1 MSRTTARAA
10 PHRTCPDNDFFF
22 DRIMT
27 ATSPSNSPAR
37 TRLMLWSTGAFVLAA
52 LLYGA
57 WWLLFAAHYESTD
70 DAYVHG
76 NLVQV
81 SAQIPGTVVAID
93 AEETQ
98 EVSQGARLVTL
109 DDSDTGLALAQAEA
123 ALAQTVRHTQTL
135 FVQNDALAADVAVG
149 EANVAQ
155 AETQLSKAR
164 NDLQRRNALRGTG
177 GVSGEELLHAQVAVK
192 SAEASLAQARAGLAA
207 ARAKLATN
215 QALTRGSSVA
225 THPDVLQAADQV
237 RQAWLASVRAQVLA
251 PVGGMVAQRSVQ
263 LGQRIQP
270 GAPLMTIVPLDSL
283 WVEANFKENQLDAMR
298 PGQKATL
305 ISDLYGSKTVYHG
318 TVVGVAAGSGSA
330 FALLP
335 AQNASGNWI
344 KVIQRVPVRIRLD
357 PKELQAHPL
366 RVGLSMTVE
375 VDLSSTPEQA
385 DGNGQDNGARA
396 TGPALST
403 PVYDHDATE
412 IDARI
417 RQIIQD
423 NIGAAGEPGHEGGNS
438 SGAAARNAKETQ

>member
-1 MSRTTARAA
+1 
-10 PHRTCPDNDFFF
+10 
-22 DRIMT
+22 MT
-27 ATSPSNSPAR
+27 ASSPSNSPAR
-37 TRLMLWSTGAFVLAA
+37 TRLMLWATGIFVLAG

-57 WWLLFAAHYESTD
+57 WWLIFASHYESTD

-81 SAQIPGTVVAID
+81 SAQIPGTVIAIG

-98 EVSQGARLVTL
+98 TITQGTRLVTL
-109 DDSDTGLALAQAEA
+109 DGSDTDIALAQAEA
-123 ALAQTVRHTQTL
+123 ALAQTVRRTQTL

-149 EANVAQ
+149 EANVEQ
-155 AETQLSKAR
+155 ADTQLSKAR

-215 QALTRGSSVA
+215 QALTRGSTVA

-237 RQAWLASVRAQVLA
+237 RQAWLSSVRTHVLA

-270 GAPLMTIVPLDSL
+270 GTSLMTIVPLDSL
-283 WVEANFKENQLDAMR
+283 WVEANFKENQLDAMQ
-298 PGQKATL
+298 PGQQVKL
-305 ISDLYGSKTVYHG
+305 VSDLYGSKIAYHG
-318 TVVGVAAGSGSA
+318 TVAGIAAGSGSA

-366 RVGLSMTVE
+366 RVGLSMTAE
-375 VDLSSTPEQA
+375 VDLSSTPEQTDA
-385 DGNGQDNGARA
+385 SRQGGQAA
-396 TGPALST
+396 EPALST
-403 PVYDHDATE
+403 PVYDHDPAE
-412 IDARI
+412 VDARI
-417 RQIIQD
+417 QQIIQD
-423 NIGAAGEPGHEGGNS
+423 NTAS
-438 SGAAARNAKETQ
+438 

>member
-1 MSRTTARAA
+1 
-10 PHRTCPDNDFFF
+10 
-22 DRIMT
+22 MT
-27 ATSPSNSPAR
+27 ASSPSNSPAR
-37 TRLMLWSTGAFVLAA
+37 KRLLLAA
-52 LLYGA
+52 TGIFILIAILYGI
-57 WWLLFAAHYESTD
+57 WWLLFSAHYETTD

-76 NLVQV
+76 NLVQI

-93 AEETQ
+93 ADETQ
-98 EVSQGARLVTL
+98 TVDQGAHLVTL
-109 DDSDTGLALAQAEA
+109 DDSDTGISLAQAEA
-123 ALAQTVRHTQTL
+123 ALAQTVRRTQTL
-135 FVQNDALAADVAVG
+135 FVQNDALAADVSVG

-164 NDLQRRNALRGTG
+164 NDLQRRAALRSSG

-192 SAEASLAQARAGLAA
+192 SADAGLAQARAGLAA

-237 RQAWLASVRAQVLA
+237 RQAWLANERTHVLA
-251 PVGGMVAQRSVQ
+251 PVGGMVAQRPVQ
-263 LGQRIQP
+263 LGERIQP
-270 GAPLMTIVPLDSL
+270 GTPLMTLVPLDSL

-298 PGQKATL
+298 PGQEATL
-305 ISDLYGSKTVYHG
+305 VSDLYGDKITYHG
-318 TVVGVAAGSGSA
+318 TVQGIAAGSGSA

-357 PKELQAHPL
+357 PEELKDHPL

-375 VDLSSTPEQA
+375 VDLSSGPEETDEGLQPA
-385 DGNGQDNGARA
+385 QTGNS
-396 TGPALST
+396 TPALNT
-403 PVYDHDATE
+403 TVYAHDPAE

-417 RQIIQD
+417 QTIIQD
-423 NIGAAGEPGHEGGNS
+423 NLGS
-438 SGAAARNAKETQ
+438 

>member
-1 MSRTTARAA
+1 MIASSLS
-10 PHRTCPDNDFFF
+10 
-22 DRIMT
+22 
-27 ATSPSNSPAR
+27 TSPSRA
-37 TRLMLWSTGAFVLAA
+37 RLMLWATGIFVLAA

-57 WWLLFAAHYESTD
+57 WWLLFAARYESTD

-76 NLVQV
+76 NLVQI
-81 SAQIPGTVVAID
+81 SAQIPGTVVDIG

-98 EVSQGARLVTL
+98 TVPQGARLVTL
-109 DDSDTGLALAQAEA
+109 DGSDTDIALAQAEA

-135 FVQNDALAADVAVG
+135 FVQNEALAADVTVG

-155 AETQLSKAR
+155 AETLLSKAR

-177 GVSGEELLHAQVAVK
+177 GVSGEELRHAQIAVK
-192 SAEASLAQARAGLAA
+192 SAEASLAQARAGLSA
-207 ARAKLATN
+207 ARAKLSTN

-225 THPDVLQAADQV
+225 THPDVQQAADQV
-237 RQAWLASVRAQVLA
+237 RQAWLASIRTRVLA
-251 PVGGMVAQRSVQ
+251 PVGGMIAQRPVQ

-270 GAPLMTIVPLDSL
+270 GTALMTIVPLDSL

-298 PGQKATL
+298 PGQQATL
-305 ISDLYGSKTVYHG
+305 VSDLYGNKVTYHG
-318 TVVGVAAGSGSA
+318 TVVGIAAGSGSA

-357 PKELQAHPL
+357 PQELQAHPL

-375 VDLSSTPEQA
+375 VNLSSAPEQVDA
-385 DGNGQDNGARA
+385 AQQAQ
-396 TGPALST
+396 TTEPALST
-403 PVYDHDATE
+403 PVYDHDPAE

-417 RQIIQD
+417 HQIIQD
-423 NIGAAGEPGHEGGNS
+423 NLAS
-438 SGAAARNAKETQ
+438 

>member
-1 MSRTTARAA
+1 
-10 PHRTCPDNDFFF
+10 
-22 DRIMT
+22 MT
-27 ATSPSNSPAR
+27 ASSPSNSPAR
-37 TRLMLWSTGAFVLAA
+37 TRLMLWATGIFVLAG

-57 WWLLFAAHYESTD
+57 WWLIFASHYESTD

-81 SAQIPGTVVAID
+81 SAQIPGTVIAIG

-98 EVSQGARLVTL
+98 TIAQGTRLVTL
-109 DDSDTGLALAQAEA
+109 DGSDTDIALAQAEA
-123 ALAQTVRHTQTL
+123 ALAQTVRRTQTL

-149 EANVAQ
+149 EANVEQ
-155 AETQLSKAR
+155 ADTQLSKAR

-215 QALTRGSSVA
+215 QALTRGSTVA

-237 RQAWLASVRAQVLA
+237 RQAWLSSVRTHVLA

-270 GAPLMTIVPLDSL
+270 GTSLMTIVPLDSL
-283 WVEANFKENQLDAMR
+283 WVEANFKENQLDAMQ
-298 PGQKATL
+298 PGQQVKL
-305 ISDLYGSKTVYHG
+305 VSDLYGSKIAYHG
-318 TVVGVAAGSGSA
+318 TVAGIAAGSGSA

-357 PKELQAHPL
+357 PKELQEHPL
-366 RVGLSMTVE
+366 RVGLSMTAE
-375 VDLSSTPEQA
+375 VDLSSTPEQTDA
-385 DGNGQDNGARA
+385 SRQDGQAA
-396 TGPALST
+396 EPALST
-403 PVYDHDATE
+403 PVYDHDPAE
-412 IDARI
+412 VDARI
-417 RQIIQD
+417 QQIIQD
-423 NIGAAGEPGHEGGNS
+423 NTAS
-438 SGAAARNAKETQ
+438 

>member
-1 MSRTTARAA
+1 MSQDFAVEEEARETAPDGPKPDDRASIKRRLRLPLLIAA
-10 PHRTCPDNDFFF
+10 PV
-22 DRIMT
+22 IV
-27 ATSPSNSPAR
+27 
-37 TRLMLWSTGAFVLAA
+37 LIGALAFY
-52 LLYGA
+52 LHGGR
-57 WWLLFAAHYESTD
+57 YESTD
-70 DAYVHG
+70 NAYVQSGLVSITPNVGG
-76 NLVQV
+76 NVIAIEVHENQV
-81 SAQIPGTVVAID
+81 VRAGQVLFRIDPGRYETAMRSADAQLADAQSHVA
-93 AEETQ
+93 A
-98 EVSQGARLVTL
+98 SQA
-109 DDSDTGLALAQAEA
+109 DYAA
-123 ALAQTVRHTQTL
+123 ALAR
-135 FVQNDALAADVAVG
+135 VQSANAQLDYARREAARQKDLLSQGISSQDQYDQAVLAVETARQAISAAAGEAESIKAALAGRVDAPISTQPGVRRANAAVDD
-149 EANVAQ
+149 
-155 AETQLSKAR
+155 AR
-164 NDLQRRNALRGTG
+164 LNLGYT
-177 GVSGEELLHAQVAVK
+177 V
-192 SAEASLAQARAGLAA
+192 
-207 ARAKLATN
+207 
-215 QALTRGSSVA
+215 
-225 THPDVLQAADQV
+225 
-237 RQAWLASVRAQVLA
+237 VRAPQDGIVTKVNQLQVGDYVTA
-251 PVGGMVAQRSVQ
+251 GKPVFTLVGKHM
-263 LGQRIQP
+263 
-270 GAPLMTIVPLDSL
+270 

>member
-1 MSRTTARAA
+1 
-10 PHRTCPDNDFFF
+10 
-22 DRIMT
+22 MT
-27 ATSPSNSPAR
+27 ASSPSNSPAR
-37 TRLMLWSTGAFVLAA
+37 TRLMLWATGIFVLAG

-57 WWLLFAAHYESTD
+57 WWLIFAAHYESTD

-81 SAQIPGTVVAID
+81 SAQIPGTVIAIG

-98 EVSQGARLVTL
+98 TITQGTRLVAL
-109 DDSDTGLALAQAEA
+109 DGSDTDIALAQAEA
-123 ALAQTVRHTQTL
+123 ALAQTVRRTQTL

-149 EANVAQ
+149 EANVEQ
-155 AETQLSKAR
+155 ADTQLSKAR

-215 QALTRGSSVA
+215 QALTRGSTVA

-237 RQAWLASVRAQVLA
+237 RQAWLSSVRTHVLA

-270 GAPLMTIVPLDSL
+270 GTSLMTIVPLDSL

-298 PGQKATL
+298 PGQQVKL
-305 ISDLYGSKTVYHG
+305 ISDLYGSKIAYHG
-318 TVVGVAAGSGSA
+318 TVAGIAAGSGSA

-357 PKELQAHPL
+357 PKELQEHPL
-366 RVGLSMTVE
+366 RVGLSMTAE

-385 DGNGQDNGARA
+385 DASKQGGQTAEP
-396 TGPALST
+396 TLST
-403 PVYDHDATE
+403 PVYDHDPAE
-412 IDARI
+412 VDARI
-417 RQIIQD
+417 QQIIQD
-423 NIGAAGEPGHEGGNS
+423 NLGS
-438 SGAAARNAKETQ
+438 